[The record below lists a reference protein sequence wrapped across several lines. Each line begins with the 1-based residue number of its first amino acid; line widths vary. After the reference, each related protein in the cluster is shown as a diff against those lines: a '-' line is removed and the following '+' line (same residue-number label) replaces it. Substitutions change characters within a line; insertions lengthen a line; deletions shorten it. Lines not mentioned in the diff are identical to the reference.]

1 MISQSKTKSRH
12 HLLIVSLLSLLAI
25 AVSLPLVTHAYI
37 GTYSRYISDD
47 YCTAWTL
54 GEKGILQS
62 QIYWYTG
69 WSGRYSFT
77 LFVNL
82 LEALGPRIAQILPG
96 FSLLVWIIGF
106 VFLIR
111 QILRSLNVQLDIL
124 PLLVVST
131 ATVFAIT
138 DGVPNTFQSIYWLT
152 GISTYAVPLILAV
165 FYGHWLM
172 RQASR
177 RTTGGLLKLNLGL
190 SALIAFIL
198 GGFSETYVSI
208 QTAMLT
214 VTLVIALGYRR
225 VSEAKR
231 LRGLLLTGLV
241 GSIASMIVILIAPG
255 TGIRTGLI
263 SNPASLLV
271 ILQHSLMDLKIFLS
285 LALKSQLPLLL
296 VCGVVPG
303 FFIILSSHESI
314 QPSDDKPGQVWT
326 WVLSVIL
333 GPVLMLLMMLASIV
347 PYEYAVGSYPDARV
361 LITTQAI
368 MVVGIIVWSLVLGKF
383 AIIFL
388 RGRENRLRPWILA
401 LLILGLGGTVFISRR
416 STIKILDGLEDIQYF
431 AESWDQRDSYLREA
445 SLSGLKDVTAA
456 SLNHMGG
463 LDEIGYDPK
472 EWINRCVAQYYELK
486 TVIAK

>member
-54 GEKGILQS
+54 GEKGVLQS

-82 LEALGPRIAQILPG
+82 MEALGPRIAQILPG

-285 LALKSQLPLLL
+285 LALKLQLPLLL

-303 FFIILSSHESI
+303 FFILLSGHESI

-333 GPVLMLLMMLASIV
+333 VPFLMLLMMLASIV

-388 RGRENRLRPWILA
+388 RGRENRLRPWILT
-401 LLILGLGGTVFISRR
+401 LLILVLGCTIFISRR
-416 STIKILDGLEDIQYF
+416 STIKILDGLDDIQYF
-431 AESWDQRDSYLREA
+431 AGSWDQRDTFLREA
-445 SLSGLKDVTAA
+445 SLSRLKDVTAA

-463 LDEIGYDPK
+463 LDEIGYDPN

-486 TVIAK
+486 TVVAK

>member
-1 MISQSKTKSRH
+1 MNLSSKKPHQQTFIGSLLGFLSLV
-12 HLLIVSLLSLLAI
+12 LLI
-25 AVSLPLVTHAYI
+25 PLTMHAYF
-37 GTYSRYISDD
+37 GTFARYISDD

-62 QIYWYTG
+62 QVYWYTG

-96 FSLLVWIIGF
+96 FSLLVWIIGIL
-106 VFLIR
+106 FLLR
-111 QILRSLNVQLDIL
+111 QISRSLNVRLDKL
-124 PLLVVST
+124 PLLVIST
-131 ATVFAIT
+131 ATVFTIA

-152 GISTYAVPLILAV
+152 GISTYTVPLILAV

-177 RTTGGLLKLNLGL
+177 GTTDVLLKLNLGL

-214 VTLVIALGYRR
+214 ATLVIALGYRR

-231 LRGLLLTGLV
+231 LSGLLLTGLA

-255 TGIRTGLI
+255 TSVRTGLI
-263 SNPASLLV
+263 SNPASILV
-271 ILQHSLMDLKIFLS
+271 IVQHSLMDLKIFLS

-296 VCGVVPG
+296 VCGIVPG
-303 FFIILSSHESI
+303 LFILLAGHKSI
-314 QPSDDKPGQVWT
+314 QPSGDKPGKVWK
-326 WVLSVIL
+326 WALSAIL
-333 GPVLMLLMMLASIV
+333 PPLLMLLMMLASIV
-347 PYEYAVGSYPDARV
+347 PYEYAVSSYPDARV

-368 MVVGIIVWSLVLGKF
+368 MIMGIIVWSLILGKF
-383 AIIFL
+383 AIVFL

-401 LLILGLGGTVFISRR
+401 LLMLVLGGTTFISRR
-416 STIKILDGLEDIQYF
+416 STIKILDALEDIQYF
-431 AESWDQRDSYLREA
+431 AESWDQRDTFLREA

-463 LDEIGYDPK
+463 LDEIGYDPN

-486 TVIAK
+486 TVVAK